1 MSDRRQG
8 ILFGPQRVWGFK
20 IAKKRKFLNKKTI
33 PPLTVRN
40 KSRIYHGYGI
50 LVACF
55 LIMTIAAGAQAS
67 FGVFFKPML
76 KDFGWT
82 RASTSLPFSLNLIL
96 SGLFSIIAGRI
107 SDRLGPK
114 SVVTIGGI
122 LMGIGYLLMSRIANL
137 WELYLSFGVLV
148 ALGSSAFYAPL
159 VSMLTRLFPQKRG
172 LMVGIGVSGIGFGI
186 GVVPTIASQ
195 LMVSTDWRTS
205 LLFVGGASI
214 VFITFLAQLLK
225 ARPELELLKI
235 NSDKEVKSPPASIGI
250 SFGDA
255 VRTPQFWM
263 IFTTWLLYG
272 FFYQVGA
279 VHLVP
284 YATDLGMSAL
294 AAAALLT
301 IIGLIGIVG
310 RTSLGFTGDKFSN
323 KVTLAVSFIF
333 LAVAFLAIA
342 ASSTIPM
349 LYVYAVI
356 YGFFSGVGILL
367 ASINAEYFGLQSL
380 GAITGAILFGN
391 NIGGALGPTLAGYIF
406 DATDTYRLAFI
417 LCVVIA
423 AASGIIIWMLKPA
436 LKR

>member
-1 MSDRRQG
+1 M
-8 ILFGPQRVWGFK
+8 
-20 IAKKRKFLNKKTI
+20 
-33 PPLTVRN
+33 
-40 KSRIYHGYGI
+40 
-50 LVACF
+50 
-55 LIMTIAAGAQAS
+55 
-67 FGVFFKPML
+67 
-76 KDFGWT
+76 
-82 RASTSLPFSLNLIL
+82 
-96 SGLFSIIAGRI
+96 
-107 SDRLGPK
+107 
-114 SVVTIGGI
+114 
-122 LMGIGYLLMSRIANL
+122 
-137 WELYLSFGVLV
+137 
-148 ALGSSAFYAPL
+148 
-159 VSMLTRLFPQKRG
+159 
-172 LMVGIGVSGIGFGI
+172 
-186 GVVPTIASQ
+186 
-195 LMVSTDWRTS
+195 
-205 LLFVGGASI
+205 
-214 VFITFLAQLLK
+214 
-225 ARPELELLKI
+225 
-235 NSDKEVKSPPASIGI
+235 
-250 SFGDA
+250 
-255 VRTPQFWM
+255 
-263 IFTTWLLYG
+263 
-272 FFYQVGA
+272 GA

-294 AAAALLT
+294 AAASLLT
-301 IIGLIGIVG
+301 IIGLVGIIG
-310 RTSLGFTGDKFSN
+310 RTGLGFTGDKFSN